1 MKATFSFGRI
11 GGVPVGA
18 HWSALV
24 GVGVLGALLA
34 STVLPGLAPGATAM
48 GYGLAG
54 GVGAVALVVS
64 LLAHEL
70 AHAMVARRS
79 GLEVRR
85 ITLWLLG
92 GVSELGTQPSRAA
105 VELRVALAGPG
116 VSVALG
122 VVLACTGWILTAAGA
137 PALVT
142 ATLFW
147 LAMVN
152 VVLAVFNLLPGSPL
166 DGGRVL
172 HGLIWLR
179 SGDRR
184 RATRAATGAGQL
196 VGAVLAAL
204 GLLMTLNGRWD
215 GLWLVIVGWFLTG
228 SAAGERAYAAIAEE
242 LDGLT
247 AADAMTREP
256 RVAPDWWTVQAFA
269 DSLEAAR
276 RLDPALPRHR
286 MFPVVDLQGR
296 ATGVI
301 RLEDLVRVPPADR
314 RNAAVRQFAQPRTA
328 DQVVAPGEPLVRV
341 AGRPLPVNAPL
352 LLVEEE
358 EGRLVGVISA
368 ADLATTAA
376 LRALRSPPSAAPDS
390 IGGTAG
396 ARTAP
401 PVSGGG

>member
-1 MKATFSFGRI
+1 MKPTFSFGRI

-24 GVGVLGALLA
+24 GVAVLGALLE
-34 STVLPGLAPGATAM
+34 STVLPGLAPGATPV

-64 LLAHEL
+64 LLTHEL
-70 AHAMVARRS
+70 AHAMVARRN

-92 GVSELGTQPSRAA
+92 GVSEFGTQPSRAA

-116 VSVALG
+116 VSIALG
-122 VVLACTGWILTAAGA
+122 VALACTGWILSTAGV

-147 LAMVN
+147 LATVN
-152 VVLAVFNLLPGSPL
+152 AVLAVFNLLPGSPL

-215 GLWLVIVGWFLTG
+215 GLWLVVVGWFLAG
-228 SAAGERAYAAIAEE
+228 SAVGERAYAEIAEE
-242 LDGLT
+242 LEGLT
-247 AADAMTREP
+247 AADAMTRNP
-256 RVAPDWWTVQAFA
+256 HVAPGWWTVQAFA
-269 DSLEAAR
+269 DGLGTTR
-276 RLDPALPRHR
+276 RRDPAVPRHR
-286 MFPVVDLQGR
+286 VFPVVDLQGR
-296 ATGVI
+296 ATGMV
-301 RLEDLVRVPPADR
+301 RLEDLIRVPPADR
-314 RNAAVRQFAQPRTA
+314 RNLAVRQVAQPLVA
-328 DQVVAPGEPLVRV
+328 DQVVAVGELLVRV

-352 LLVEEE
+352 LLVEDD
-358 EGRLVGVISA
+358 GRLVGVIGA
-368 ADLATTAA
+368 TDLATTAA
-376 LRALRSPPSAAPDS
+376 LHALRAAPS
-390 IGGTAG
+390 
-396 ARTAP
+396 TAP
-401 PVSGGG
+401 DFTSAPPRVSRAP